1 MKKDPFFV
9 KIWSNGQVMIPSY
22 IRKKLNIQTGE
33 RVIVQTDGK
42 TIDLIMNH
50 ASSSEIET
58 SLSSKGTVTIP
69 SEIRKICEINVGE
82 KMKIE
87 WNEQWEKVTF
97 IPHDPGSSKKI
108 SS

>member
-33 RVIVQTDGK
+33 RVVVQTDGK
-42 TIDLIMNH
+42 TIDMIMNH
-50 ASSSEIET
+50 ENSSEIET
-58 SLSSKGTVTIP
+58 TLSSKGTVTIP

-97 IPHDPGSSKKI
+97 VPHCPDSSKKI